1 MIINRILDVIKAL
14 GPGMIITAS
23 FIGPGTVTAMTR
35 AGAGFG
41 YSLLWAVLFSI
52 IATIVLQEMIIRL
65 AMVTRRGLGE
75 AIYDL
80 FDNRIGRFLTVWISM
95 IAVAVGCAAYMSGD
109 LLGTSLGLGH
119 LLDIPTNILA
129 PIVGII
135 IFFIGIQGSYKLI
148 EKIIIGLMVV
158 MGLTFIT
165 TMFMVQPDWGEVFS
179 GMFMPSIPTG
189 SIIMVIA
196 LIGTTVVPYNFFLH
210 ATTVHERFNGLED
223 LKLARW
229 DTIVSITIGGI
240 ISAAILI
247 SAGTL
252 MLGQDINNVIDLAG
266 PLVPILGETW
276 APIFISVGLFAAGFS
291 SALASP
297 MGAAATVSS
306 FFKWEGGIKNTKFK
320 VIFGIVILIGVVT
333 SAIGF
338 EPLEVILIAQALNG
352 IILPIIAILIFVIIN
367 KKGLLGKYKNGP
379 LMNVIGFLVV
389 AVVSFLGTYSM
400 IDAVSSFMA

>member
-1 MIINRILDVIKAL
+1 MNRILEVIKAL

-41 YSLLWAVLFSI
+41 YSLLWALLFSI

-65 AMVTRRGLGE
+65 ALVTRRGLGE

-80 FDNRIGRFLTVWISM
+80 FNNKLGKFLTVWISM

-119 LLDIPTNILA
+119 LLNIPTNILA

-135 IFFIGIQGSYKLI
+135 IFLIGIQGSYKLI
-148 EKIIIGLMVV
+148 EKIILGLMVV

-165 TMFMVQPDWGEVFS
+165 TMFIVQPDWGEVFS

-210 ATTVHERFNGLED
+210 ATTVHERFGGLED

-229 DTIVSITIGGI
+229 DTVISITIGGI

-306 FFKWEGGIKNTKFK
+306 FYKWKGGIKNTKFK
-320 VIFGIVILIGVVT
+320 VVFGVVILIGVVT

-367 KKGLLGKYKNGP
+367 KKGMMGQYKNGP
-379 LMNVIGFLVV
+379 FLNVIGLFVV
-389 AVVSFLGTYSM
+389 VVVSFLGIYST
-400 IDAVSSFMA
+400 IDAVSSFMG

>member
-41 YSLLWAVLFSI
+41 YSLLWALLFSI

-80 FDNRIGRFLTVWISM
+80 FDNKIGRFLTVWISM

-367 KKGLLGKYKNGP
+367 KKGLLGKHKNGP

>member
-41 YSLLWAVLFSI
+41 YSLLWALLFSI

-80 FDNRIGRFLTVWISM
+80 FDNKIGRFLTVWISM

-276 APIFISVGLFAAGFS
+276 A
-291 SALASP
+291 
-297 MGAAATVSS
+297 T
-306 FFKWEGGIKNTKFK
+306 
-320 VIFGIVILIGVVT
+320 IL
-333 SAIGF
+333 
-338 EPLEVILIAQALNG
+338 
-352 IILPIIAILIFVIIN
+352 
-367 KKGLLGKYKNGP
+367 
-379 LMNVIGFLVV
+379 
-389 AVVSFLGTYSM
+389 
-400 IDAVSSFMA
+400 

>member
-119 LLDIPTNILA
+119 LLNIPTNILA

-333 SAIGF
+333 SAIGL

-367 KKGLLGKYKNGP
+367 KKGLLGKHKNGP

-400 IDAVSSFMA
+400 IDAVSSFMG

>member
-1 MIINRILDVIKAL
+1 MNRILEVIKAL

-41 YSLLWAVLFSI
+41 YSLLWALLFSI

-65 AMVTRRGLGE
+65 ALVTRRGLGE

-119 LLDIPTNILA
+119 LLNIPTNILA

-367 KKGLLGKYKNGP
+367 KKGLLGKHKNGP

-389 AVVSFLGTYSM
+389 AVVSFLGIYSM
-400 IDAVSSFMA
+400 IDAVSSFMG

>member
-41 YSLLWAVLFSI
+41 YSLLWALLFSI

-367 KKGLLGKYKNGP
+367 KKGLLGKHKNGP

>member
-1 MIINRILDVIKAL
+1 MSRFKEVLKAL
-14 GPGMIITAS
+14 GPGMVITAS
-23 FIGPGTVTAMTR
+23 FIGPGTVTTMTR

-65 AMVTRRGLGE
+65 ALVTRRGLGE

-80 FDNRIGRFLTVWISM
+80 FSNTFGKFFVVWISM
-95 IAVAVGCAAYMSGD
+95 LAVAVGCAAYMSGD
-109 LLGTSLGLGH
+109 LLGTSLGLGY

-135 IFFIGIQGSYKLI
+135 ILSIGLIGSYKVV
-148 EKIIIGLMVV
+148 EKIMLVLMVI
-158 MGLTFIT
+158 MGGTFIT
-165 TMFMVQPDWGEVFS
+165 TMFLVEPDWSEVF
-179 GMFMPSIPTG
+179 GGAFLPSIPSG

-210 ATTVHERFNGLED
+210 ANAVHERFNGLKD
-223 LKLARW
+223 LNLARW
-229 DTIVSITIGGI
+229 DTIISITIGGI
-240 ISAAILI
+240 ISGAILI
-247 SAGTL
+247 SAGAL
-252 MLGQDINNVIDLAG
+252 IYGQEVDNVVSLAG

-297 MGAAATVSS
+297 MGAAATVTS
-306 FFKWEGGIKNTKFK
+306 FFKWEGGMKNTKFK
-320 VIFGIVILIGVVT
+320 IVFGSVVLIGVIT

-352 IILPIIAILIFVIIN
+352 IILPLIAILIYIIIN
-367 KKGLLGKYKNGP
+367 KKGLMGKHKNGP
-379 LMNVIGFLVV
+379 ILNVIGFFVV
-389 AVVSFLGTYSM
+389 AVVSFLGVYSV
-400 IDAVSSFMA
+400 IDAVSTFFS

>member
-119 LLDIPTNILA
+119 LLNIPTNILA

-367 KKGLLGKYKNGP
+367 KKGLLGKHKNGP

-400 IDAVSSFMA
+400 IDAVSSFMG

>member
-119 LLDIPTNILA
+119 LLNIPTNILA

-135 IFFIGIQGSYKLI
+135 IFFIGIRGSYKLI

-367 KKGLLGKYKNGP
+367 KKGLLGKHKNGP

-389 AVVSFLGTYSM
+389 AVVSFLGIYSM
-400 IDAVSSFMA
+400 IDAVSSFMG

>member
-119 LLDIPTNILA
+119 LLNIPTNILA

-367 KKGLLGKYKNGP
+367 KKGLLGKHKNGP

-389 AVVSFLGTYSM
+389 AVVSFLGIYSM
-400 IDAVSSFMA
+400 IDAVSSFMG